1 MLPPFQ
7 VHSTTS
13 LQAAVAFVGRAPNAR
28 QRVFCLL
35 LENSSGLTDEEIQE
49 ALQMNANTERPRRV
63 ELQRAG
69 LVFDSGT
76 VRPTSTGQDA
86 VVWKISGQPYPKVW
100 PKEEKTLV
108 LVGRAKAI
116 EEIKRAL
123 PEHRRSVE
131 LQALLQEL
139 ESSLEDAS
147 LDVECGE
154 DIVDD
159 WRF

>member
-1 MLPPFQ
+1 
-7 VHSTTS
+7 
-13 LQAAVAFVGRAPNAR
+13 
-28 QRVFCLL
+28 
-35 LENSSGLTDEEIQE
+35 
-49 ALQMNANTERPRRV
+49 MNANTERPRRI

-69 LVFDSGT
+69 LVLDSGT

-86 VVWKISGQPYPKVW
+86 VVWQTSGQPYPKVW

-116 EEIKRAL
+116 EDVKRAI

-147 LDVECGE
+147 LDVESGE
-154 DIVDD
+154 DLDDD
-159 WRF
+159 WMF